1 MSAVSPA
8 SHADKADIFLDQ
20 WIPLASNSQ
29 RWVRNVVVVLIG
41 TAFLALS
48 AKISVPFFPVPMTLQ
63 TLVVLSIGM
72 LLGPR
77 LGALTIIAYLAQG
90 AMGLPVFQ
98 GTPEKGIG
106 LAYMMGPTGGYLI
119 GFVVAAFVV
128 GLLAQRHWDRSP
140 LSTIAAMVIG
150 NAVIYACGLVW
161 LGSVL
166 GWDKPILA
174 WGMQPFLVG
183 DFVKILI
190 AAAVLPL
197 LWKREKRHD

>member
-1 MSAVSPA
+1 MSVVSPA
-8 SHADKADIFLDQ
+8 SQADKADIFLDQ

-29 RWVRNVVVVLIG
+29 RWVRNIVVVLIG

-48 AKISVPFFPVPMTLQ
+48 AKISVPFYPVPMTLQ

-140 LSTIAAMVIG
+140 ISTIAAMFIG
-150 NAVIYACGLVW
+150 NAVIYAFGLVW
-161 LGSVL
+161 LGSLL

>member
-1 MSAVSPA
+1 MSSVSPA
-8 SHADKADIFLDQ
+8 SHAAKADIFLDQ
-20 WIPLASNSQ
+20 WLPLATNSQ
-29 RWVRNVVVVLIG
+29 RWVRNILVVLMG
-41 TAFLALS
+41 SAFLTLS
-48 AKISVPFFPVPMTLQ
+48 AKISVPFYPVPMTLQ
-63 TLVVLSIGM
+63 TLVVLGLGM

-77 LGALTIIAYLAQG
+77 LGALTVIAYLAQG
-90 AMGLPVFQ
+90 AIGLPVFQ

-128 GLLAQRHWDRSP
+128 GLLAQLHWDRTP
-140 LSTIAAMVIG
+140 LRTIAAMVIG
-150 NAVIYACGLVW
+150 TAIIYAFGLVW

-190 AAAVLPL
+190 AAAVLPQ
-197 LWKREKRHD
+197 LWKFQKRHD